1 MSKIEPMVYYG
12 VVEDNLDPL
21 MLGRCRVRVVGV
33 HTALKE
39 EVPIDGLPWAVP
51 LQSITSA
58 AMSGIGFS
66 PTGLLRGSWVLVI
79 FTDPELKQQPIIL
92 GSLAG
97 IPVKANVYDETVA
110 EVEPRIQT
118 AIGSDIP
125 TDQPYL
131 GEGTEELPQV
141 AGEIGSLSTKQ
152 IDIMLAALRKKESS
166 DNYKAVN
173 TLGYT
178 GAYQFGCAMLEDLG
192 YVKSGT
198 WAKYK
203 RNKVLVTQ
211 TDIWSNKDAINSQ
224 QAFLNNKAVQDKAA
238 RAEMRIWYSRM
249 VKGGL
254 CSSQTPPAELAG
266 LLCVAHLKGT
276 GKGGVRDFIN
286 GQATPDAFGTSPTT
300 YYQIGFRCVDS
311 KNPVNIPNQNNVN
324 SSTRKSNITG
334 VGLSGFGGAS
344 VGISPEIADKGNPNK
359 LGFIDPSLKYPLDHH
374 INEPDVSR
382 LARNQKIRDT
392 IVAEKEANRAN
403 KISIANT
410 EQSWEQP
417 NVPYNARYPYNHVLV
432 TESGHVQEFDD
443 TPNSERIH
451 TFHKSGTF
459 TEIDPSG
466 TQVNRVVGSKVTIV
480 EDDGKVYIMGSGIVT
495 IDGDF
500 AVDVKKALHISIQ
513 GDANLHVYGNT
524 NQLID
529 GDYNLQ
535 CTNFNVHCTENL
547 NIKNKITSLDSSEGI
562 EVNSDAKINIQAT
575 EDINLKSD
583 AGINTESGSAFN
595 LKSGGALNIEATSD
609 VNAKAGSNV
618 NLQATVDINATATV
632 NVSLQ
637 AVAKISQTSL
647 SNFTQAS
654 TIKHST
660 SATIGGGAI
669 AAGVA
674 SSAGAASGAEVN
686 EILDINIGWAP
697 ELTEYDLTTYS
708 SIEDFNNESAIFE
721 QNGLTQLNESESVP
735 LNVVASADNIIEY
748 PITNAT
754 RLSQNF
760 TVGDLVDNKARG
772 IPAEGQHG
780 LSQEQIVINLQNLA
794 VNVLEPIKAAYP
806 DMKINSG
813 FRLRG
818 NSTSKSK
825 GVSQHELGAAVDV
838 GFNKFPPGIKNRPQ
852 LFLDRAN
859 ALSTGLPNYDQLLL
873 EVKSDGKCWIHIS
886 YSSVKNRK
894 AVLTLIDNGQ
904 AFGGKTFQGLKLA

>member
-110 EVEPRIQT
+110 EVEPRIPT

-131 GEGTEELPQV
+131 GEGIEEFPQV
-141 AGEIGSLSTKQ
+141 VGEIGSLNSTQ
-152 IDIMLAALRKKESS
+152 IDLVLAALRKKESS

-224 QAFLNNKAVQDKAA
+224 QTFLNNKTVQDKAA

-344 VGISPEIADKGNPNK
+344 VGISPEIVDKGNPNK

-417 NVPYNARYPYNHVLV
+417 NVPYNARYPYNHVMV

-500 AVDVKKALHISIQ
+500 AVDVKKALHISVQ
-513 GDANLHVYGNT
+513 GDTNMHVYGNV

-529 GDYNLQ
+529 GDINAK
-535 CTNFNVHCTENL
+535 CTNFNLNCTESFKLKTNTLFINSKDSINVKSEGDINTQTTKAINFKSEENINLLSEEDL
-547 NIKNKITSLDSSEGI
+547 NIKSGT
-562 EVNSDAKINIQAT
+562 
-575 EDINLKSD
+575 NL
-583 AGINTESGSAFN
+583 
-595 LKSGGALNIEATSD
+595 
-609 VNAKAGSNV
+609 
-618 NLQATVDINATATV
+618 NLQAAE
-632 NVSLQ
+632 
-637 AVAKISQTSL
+637 KISETSTG
-647 SNFTQAS
+647 NFTQAS
-654 TIKHST
+654 TIKSST
-660 SATIGGGAI
+660 NGSIGGGALP
-669 AAGVA
+669 AGDA
-674 SSAGAASGAEVN
+674 SDAETAEVV
-686 EILDINIGWAP
+686 DVTVGWTP

-708 SIEDFNNESAIFE
+708 SIEDFNNESSIFE

-780 LSQEQIVINLQNLA
+780 LSQEQIVISMQNVA
-794 VNVLEPIKAAYP
+794 VNILEPLKALYP
-806 DMKINSG
+806 DLKINSG

-818 NSTSKSK
+818 NSTSKSR
-825 GVSQHELGAAVDV
+825 GISLHETGCAVDI
-838 GFNKFPPGIKNRPQ
+838 GFGKFPPGIKNRPQ
-852 LFLDRAN
+852 LFLERAEGIKK
-859 ALSTGLPNYDQLLL
+859 LLPDYDQLIL
-873 EVKSDGKCWIHIS
+873 EIKKDGKCWIHIS
-886 YSSVKNRK
+886 YNAQRNRK
-894 AVLTLIDNGQ
+894 MILTLIDNGS
-904 AFGGKTFQGLKLA
+904 AFGGKTIQGLALA